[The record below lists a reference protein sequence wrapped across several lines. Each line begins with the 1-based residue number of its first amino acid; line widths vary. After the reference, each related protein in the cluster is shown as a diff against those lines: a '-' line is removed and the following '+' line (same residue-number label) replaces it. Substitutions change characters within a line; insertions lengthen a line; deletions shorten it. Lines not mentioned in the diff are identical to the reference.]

1 MEFLEGQTLKH
12 HIAGTSLATEQVL
25 ELGIQ
30 IAEALEAAHAKGI
43 IHRDIKPAN
52 IFVTQR
58 GQAKI
63 LDFGLAK
70 LTPGRQL
77 AADGVSEL
85 PTHTSDEWEHFTSP
99 GTVLGTVAY
108 MSPEQALGRELD
120 SRTDLFSF
128 GVTLYELTTGFRP
141 FPGRTAA
148 EVYDA
153 ILNRVAIPPIQRNPT
168 IPLKLQD
175 AIEKCLEKDLK
186 LRYQSAAE
194 IATDLRR
201 VKRHDSSGW
210 ESSGT
215 EKSEIPSSPKP
226 KLALLGAAIV
236 IALLLITGIAWSI
249 SHRSS
254 PPIAAPAATRAL
266 VGPEIHSL
274 AVLPLKNLSGDPDQE
289 YFADGTTLELIT
301 TLTKIKNLS
310 VISWTSVRGYKN
322 TTKTLPEIAKELNTD
337 GVIDGSVER
346 SGNRLKITIQL
357 IHGSSDRTLWAES
370 YNRELRDILSLQEEV
385 AGTIAQE
392 VRVALTPQDRVRLS
406 GARPVNPE
414 AYLLYTQGRSDMQ
427 RWTKDN
433 WRAARQSFHQ
443 AIEKDPNYAL
453 AYAGLAETYIT
464 GDTSLD
470 PKISIPLARAAA
482 AKALALD
489 DTVGD
494 AHVAS
499 AQVKYQED
507 WDWNG
512 AEREFKRAIE
522 LNPGDTLAHH
532 LYSHLLLSMG
542 RNQESLKESDLYV
555 RLDPVSPAS
564 YDHLGFHYAA
574 DGQFEMAIAAYRKTP
589 LLDPTWESSH
599 ESLGDA
605 YRHQGMS
612 EEALVEYEQAMAVDK
627 TSAEFVRAL
636 RKAFEREGW
645 KGYWE
650 KTLSAQLEKS
660 RHEYVSAYKIAN
672 YYALLGDKEN
682 TFRYL
687 DKAYA
692 IHDVALTDIKIE
704 RNFDPL
710 DADPRYATLLRRM
723 GLLCRRA
730 DISRWY
736 AAVLS

>member
-1 MEFLEGQTLKH
+1 MIGRIISHYRILEKLGGGGMGVVYKAEDTTLGRFLALKFLPEELVKDRQSLERFQREARTASALNHPNICTIYEVNQRDGRPFIAMEFLEGQTLKH

-85 PTHTSDEWEHFTSP
+85 PTLTSDEWEHFTSP

-141 FPGRTAA
+141 FPGRIAA

-289 YFADGTTLELIT
+289 YFAME
-301 TLTKIKNLS
+301 
-310 VISWTSVRGYKN
+310 
-322 TTKTLPEIAKELNTD
+322 
-337 GVIDGSVER
+337 
-346 SGNRLKITIQL
+346 QL
-357 IHGSSDRTLWAES
+357 WS
-370 YNRELRDILSLQEEV
+370 
-385 AGTIAQE
+385 
-392 VRVALTPQDRVRLS
+392 
-406 GARPVNPE
+406 
-414 AYLLYTQGRSDMQ
+414 
-427 RWTKDN
+427 
-433 WRAARQSFHQ
+433 
-443 AIEKDPNYAL
+443 
-453 AYAGLAETYIT
+453 
-464 GDTSLD
+464 
-470 PKISIPLARAAA
+470 
-482 AKALALD
+482 
-489 DTVGD
+489 
-494 AHVAS
+494 
-499 AQVKYQED
+499 
-507 WDWNG
+507 
-512 AEREFKRAIE
+512 
-522 LNPGDTLAHH
+522 
-532 LYSHLLLSMG
+532 
-542 RNQESLKESDLYV
+542 
-555 RLDPVSPAS
+555 
-564 YDHLGFHYAA
+564 
-574 DGQFEMAIAAYRKTP
+574 
-589 LLDPTWESSH
+589 
-599 ESLGDA
+599 
-605 YRHQGMS
+605 
-612 EEALVEYEQAMAVDK
+612 
-627 TSAEFVRAL
+627 
-636 RKAFEREGW
+636 
-645 KGYWE
+645 
-650 KTLSAQLEKS
+650 
-660 RHEYVSAYKIAN
+660 
-672 YYALLGDKEN
+672 
-682 TFRYL
+682 
-687 DKAYA
+687 
-692 IHDVALTDIKIE
+692 
-704 RNFDPL
+704 
-710 DADPRYATLLRRM
+710 
-723 GLLCRRA
+723 
-730 DISRWY
+730 
-736 AAVLS
+736 

>member
-1 MEFLEGQTLKH
+1 LHIYEVNQHDGRPFIAMEFLEGQTLKH

-85 PTHTSDEWEHFTSP
+85 PTLTSDEWEHFTSP

-120 SRTDLFSF
+120 SRTDLFPF

-289 YFADGTTLELIT
+289 YFAME
-301 TLTKIKNLS
+301 
-310 VISWTSVRGYKN
+310 
-322 TTKTLPEIAKELNTD
+322 
-337 GVIDGSVER
+337 
-346 SGNRLKITIQL
+346 QL
-357 IHGSSDRTLWAES
+357 WS
-370 YNRELRDILSLQEEV
+370 
-385 AGTIAQE
+385 
-392 VRVALTPQDRVRLS
+392 
-406 GARPVNPE
+406 
-414 AYLLYTQGRSDMQ
+414 
-427 RWTKDN
+427 
-433 WRAARQSFHQ
+433 
-443 AIEKDPNYAL
+443 
-453 AYAGLAETYIT
+453 
-464 GDTSLD
+464 
-470 PKISIPLARAAA
+470 
-482 AKALALD
+482 
-489 DTVGD
+489 
-494 AHVAS
+494 
-499 AQVKYQED
+499 
-507 WDWNG
+507 
-512 AEREFKRAIE
+512 
-522 LNPGDTLAHH
+522 
-532 LYSHLLLSMG
+532 
-542 RNQESLKESDLYV
+542 
-555 RLDPVSPAS
+555 
-564 YDHLGFHYAA
+564 
-574 DGQFEMAIAAYRKTP
+574 
-589 LLDPTWESSH
+589 
-599 ESLGDA
+599 
-605 YRHQGMS
+605 
-612 EEALVEYEQAMAVDK
+612 
-627 TSAEFVRAL
+627 
-636 RKAFEREGW
+636 
-645 KGYWE
+645 
-650 KTLSAQLEKS
+650 
-660 RHEYVSAYKIAN
+660 
-672 YYALLGDKEN
+672 
-682 TFRYL
+682 
-687 DKAYA
+687 
-692 IHDVALTDIKIE
+692 
-704 RNFDPL
+704 
-710 DADPRYATLLRRM
+710 
-723 GLLCRRA
+723 
-730 DISRWY
+730 
-736 AAVLS
+736 